1 MTYDSY
7 SHLLVQRRGRCLW
20 ITLNRPPQNPV
31 TALMHAELARIF
43 AEANADN
50 DVRVIVLTGAERA
63 FSAGGDI
70 NDMYEKRA
78 DTRHHTKMAA
88 EGAKIITDMLAL
100 TKPII
105 ARINGH
111 AIGLGAT
118 LALFCDIAVAA
129 EDIKIA
135 DPHVRMALVAGDG
148 GAIIW
153 PQLIGF
159 MRARE
164 FLLTGKSLSS
174 QEAAAIGLINYAVPR
189 EQLDAKVAEF
199 VNCFEQGPP
208 HAIALT
214 KRAINQFL
222 QGYVSTA
229 IEAHLGMEMR
239 SIFNDEHDEAVKAF
253 LAKRKPVFG

>member
-1 MTYDSY
+1 MIYESY

-31 TALMHAELARIF
+31 TALMHTELARVF
-43 AEANADN
+43 SEAAADD
-50 DVRVIVLTGAERA
+50 DVKVLVLTGADRT
-63 FSAGGDI
+63 FCAGGDI
-70 NDMYEKRA
+70 NDMYEKRL
-78 DTRHHTKMAA
+78 DTGHHARMAA
-88 EGAKIITDMLAL
+88 EGVKIITDMLGL

-129 EDIKIA
+129 EDVKIA
-135 DPHVRMALVAGDG
+135 DPHVRMALAAGDG

-174 QEAAAIGLINYAVPR
+174 QQAAQIGLINYAVPR

-199 VNCFEQGPP
+199 VDCFEKGP
-208 HAIALT
+208 ALATALT

-239 SIFNDEHDEAVKAF
+239 SLFNADHEEAVKAF
-253 LAKRKPVFG
+253 LDKRTPVFG

>member
-7 SHLLVQRRGRCLW
+7 SDLQIQRRGRCLW
-20 ITLNRPPQNPV
+20 ITLNQPPQNPV
-31 TALMHAELARIF
+31 TALMHTELARVF
-43 AEANADN
+43 AEANAD
-50 DVRVIVLTGAERA
+50 DDIKVIVLTGAEKT

-70 NDMYEKRA
+70 NDMYEKRL
-78 DTRHHTKMAA
+78 DTRHHARMSM

-118 LALFCDIAVAA
+118 LALFCDIAVAV
-129 EDIKIA
+129 EGVKIA

-153 PQLIGF
+153 PQLVGF

-164 FLLTGKSLSS
+164 FLLTGKSLTS
-174 QEAAAIGLINYAVPR
+174 QEAAAMGLINYAVPR

-199 VNCFEQGPP
+199 VDCFEQGPRQ
-208 HAIALT
+208 ATALT

-239 SIFNDEHDEAVKAF
+239 SIFNPEHEEAVKAF
-253 LAKRKPVFG
+253 LDKRKPQFG